1 MYRVVPEIVRNK
13 RDIPTLNNLDF
24 SGSVA
29 TLPVEGCLR
38 HAKRFRVRRGS

>member
-1 MYRVVPEIVRNK
+1 MYRVVPEIVRTE
-13 RDIPTLNNLDF
+13 RDILTLNNLDF

-38 HAKRFRVRRGS
+38 HGYCLRAVRGS

>member
-1 MYRVVPEIVRNK
+1 MYRVVPEIVRTE
-13 RDIPTLNNLDF
+13 RDIPTLKNPDF

-38 HAKRFRVRRGS
+38 HAKRFRANRGS

>member
-1 MYRVVPEIVRNK
+1 MYRVVSEIVRNE

-38 HAKRFRVRRGS
+38 HGCRFRAVRGS